1 MMDSNESFPT
11 IENEDFFGEMYS
23 DSTLKQLTIG
33 IFFFGSIVGVLSEIG
48 IIWYERNGDHN
59 YRTVLNQLFS
69 TISLVAIS
77 YLVFVYIPD
86 GIRYLNGPL
95 PPTFCDIHNFLKNF
109 FGNCFILL
117 LDCIISLKY
126 IFIFK
131 WGKFSVFDENL
142 VACFLQ
148 ISILALSFWMALV
161 KKISVG
167 RKPMNYY
174 MCCGKDP
181 NEGNEADEKNEIA
194 RQYETTG
201 ILVLLSFLLHLI
213 VSAKI
218 FLYQR
223 RMEKRE
229 DNVELGR
236 LNNKNSQSQG
246 SNEEWG
252 NRREVRRKSS
262 NFPKSMADLT
272 TTMFSLSYSL
282 VLAIATTAMNQKSPV
297 DLNQYQNRWLAYFN
311 QIIAF
316 SFAISVI
323 CIQYYARNAAIRNVI
338 WRNLKA
344 YIPCPSNIR

>member
-1 MMDSNESFPT
+1 MASNESSP
-11 IENEDFFGEMYS
+11 ILENGDFFGEMYS
-23 DSTLKQLTIG
+23 DSSLKQLTIG
-33 IFFFGSIVGVLSEIG
+33 IFFFGSILGVVSEIG

-69 TISLVAIS
+69 SISLVTIS
-77 YLVFVYIPD
+77 YLMFVYIPD
-86 GIRYLNGPL
+86 GIRYLHGPL
-95 PPTFCDIHNFLKNF
+95 PATFCDIHNFLKNF

-117 LDCIISLKY
+117 LDCIICLRY

-131 WGKFSVFDENL
+131 WGKCSVFDENF
-142 VACFLQ
+142 VASFLQ
-148 ISILALSFWMALV
+148 LSILALSLWMALV
-161 KKISVG
+161 KKMSVG
-167 RKPMNYY
+167 RKPMNYF
-174 MCCGKDP
+174 MCCGKNP
-181 NEGNEADEKNEIA
+181 NEGNAADEKDDIP
-194 RQYETTG
+194 RQYDTTG
-201 ILVLLSFLLHLI
+201 ILALLSFTLHLI
-213 VSAKI
+213 VSSKI

-236 LNNKNSQSQG
+236 LNNRNSPG
-246 SNEEWG
+246 SNEDWG
-252 NRREVRRKSS
+252 NRRELRRKSS

-323 CIQYYARNAAIRNVI
+323 CIQYYARNVAIRNAI

-344 YIPCPSNIR
+344 YIPYPSNIR

>member
-1 MMDSNESFPT
+1 MDSNESFPT
-11 IENEDFFGEMYS
+11 IENEDFFAEMYS

-69 TISLVAIS
+69 TISLVTLS

-117 LDCIISLKY
+117 LDCIICLRY

-131 WGKFSVFDENL
+131 WGKYSVFDENF
-142 VACFLQ
+142 VASFVQ
-148 ISILALSFWMALV
+148 ISTLALSFWMALV
-161 KKISVG
+161 KKMSVG
-167 RKPMNYY
+167 RKPMNYF
-174 MCCGKDP
+174 MCCGKNP
-181 NEGNEADEKNEIA
+181 NEGNVGEEDDGIK
-194 RQYETTG
+194 RQYDTTG
-201 ILVLLSFLLHLI
+201 ILALLSFTLHLI

-229 DNVELGR
+229 DIVELGQ
-236 LNNKNSQSQG
+236 LNNRNNQG
-246 SNEEWG
+246 SNEDWG
-252 NRREVRRKSS
+252 NRRQVRRKSS

-282 VLAIATTAMNQKSPV
+282 VLAIATTAMNQTSPV

-323 CIQYYARNAAIRNVI
+323 CIQYYARNVAIRNAI

-344 YIPCPSNIR
+344 CIPYTSNIR

>member
-1 MMDSNESFPT
+1 MMDSNESFPM
-11 IENEDFFGEMYS
+11 IQNEDFFEEMYS
-23 DSTLKQLTIG
+23 DSTLKQFTIC
-33 IFFFGSIVGVLSEIG
+33 IFFIGSIFGVLSEIG
-48 IIWYERNGDHN
+48 IIWYERNGNHN

-69 TISLVAIS
+69 TISFVTIS
-77 YLVFVYIPD
+77 WIVFVYIPE
-86 GIRYLNGPL
+86 GIRYLHGPL
-95 PPTFCDIHNFLKNF
+95 PAAFCDIHIFLKNF
-109 FGNCFILL
+109 LGNCFILL
-117 LDCIISLKY
+117 LDCIICLRY

-131 WGKFSVFDENL
+131 WGQFSVFDENL

-148 ISILALSFWMALV
+148 ISIVALSFWMTLV
-161 KKISVG
+161 KHISVG

-181 NEGNEADEKNEIA
+181 NEDNVGEGKDEIVRK
-194 RQYETTG
+194 YDTTG
-201 ILVLLSFLLHLI
+201 ILAVLSFTLHLI
-213 VSAKI
+213 LSTKI

-236 LNNKNSQSQG
+236 LNTRNSQG
-246 SNEEWG
+246 SNEAWG
-252 NRREVRRKSS
+252 NHLEVKRKLS

-272 TTMFSLSYSL
+272 TTMLCLSSSL
-282 VLAIATTAMNQKSPV
+282 VLAIATAAMNRTSPV

-316 SFAISVI
+316 SFAISLI

>member
-1 MMDSNESFPT
+1 MDSNESFPT
-11 IENEDFFGEMYS
+11 IENEDFFAEMYS

-69 TISLVAIS
+69 TISLVTLC

-86 GIRYLNGPL
+86 GIRYLHGPL
-95 PPTFCDIHNFLKNF
+95 PAAFCDIHNFLKNF
-109 FGNCFILL
+109 FGNCFILS
-117 LDCIISLKY
+117 LDCIICLRY

-142 VACFLQ
+142 VALFLQ

-161 KKISVG
+161 KKMSVG
-167 RKPMNYY
+167 REPMNYY
-174 MCCGKDP
+174 MCCGKNP
-181 NEGNEADEKNEIA
+181 NEKNAADEKNDIA
-194 RQYETTG
+194 GQYDTTG
-201 ILVLLSFLLHLI
+201 ILALISFTLHLI

-229 DNVELGR
+229 ENVELGR
-236 LNNKNSQSQG
+236 LNNGNSQG
-246 SNEEWG
+246 SNEDGG
-252 NRREVRRKSS
+252 NRGEVRRKSL

-282 VLAIATTAMNQKSPV
+282 VLAIATTAMNQTSPV

-316 SFAISVI
+316 SFAISTI
-323 CIQYYARNAAIRNVI
+323 CIQYYARNVAIRNAI

-344 YIPCPSNIR
+344 YIPYSSNIR